1 VGRIPLRC
9 LIQYHG
15 PSRINSRVRSSS
27 SGSWSAR
34 SGNLQG
40 WRRTSSEGAGSIFPI
55 FLPSGNRKQQFDPPA
70 LRFLFSW
77 QSKASCPS
85 LCLYVMSFRA
95 LTILV
100 LFAWMPSSLP
110 TSYEGVV
117 VPKQDTVQVFPL
129 CDFSSSSSSSY
140 LHNLRLQVFHLSII
154 VFIIS

>member
-1 VGRIPLRC
+1 
-9 LIQYHG
+9 
-15 PSRINSRVRSSS
+15 
-27 SGSWSAR
+27 
-34 SGNLQG
+34 
-40 WRRTSSEGAGSIFPI
+40 
-55 FLPSGNRKQQFDPPA
+55 
-70 LRFLFSW
+70 
-77 QSKASCPS
+77 
-85 LCLYVMSFRA
+85 MSFRA